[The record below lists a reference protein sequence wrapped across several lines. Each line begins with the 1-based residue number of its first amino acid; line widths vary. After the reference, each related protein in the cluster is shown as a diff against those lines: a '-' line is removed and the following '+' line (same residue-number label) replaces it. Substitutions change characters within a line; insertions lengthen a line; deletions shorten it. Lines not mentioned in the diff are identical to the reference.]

1 MNPQLKG
8 IEQLGGTYAF
18 DIRISNK
25 TLKLNRFLWKMIG
38 KERRERYLADPEAVM
53 QEAGLNDTEKE
64 LLRQQ
69 DWLGLV
75 QYGANFFVLEKFARV
90 ARKTNLEVYAMMRG
104 ESFEAFMQTR
114 RVPESR

>member
-8 IEQLGGTYAF
+8 LEDLEGTYVF
-18 DIRISNK
+18 DIRVSNK
-25 TLKLNRFLWKMIG
+25 ALNLNRFFWKMIG
-38 KERRERYLADPEAVM
+38 AEWRERFLADPEGLM
-53 QEAGLNDTEKE
+53 QEAGLNDIEKE
-64 LLRQQ
+64 LVRKQ

-75 QYGANFFVLEKFARV
+75 QYGANFFVIEKFARV

-104 ESFEAFMQTR
+104 ETFEEFMQTR